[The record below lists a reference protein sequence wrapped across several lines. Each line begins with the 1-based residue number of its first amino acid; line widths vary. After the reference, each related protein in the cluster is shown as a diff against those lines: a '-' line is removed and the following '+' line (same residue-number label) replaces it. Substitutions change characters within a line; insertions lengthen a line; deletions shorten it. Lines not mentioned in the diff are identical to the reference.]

1 MRKPKVPDST
11 VKQLGVV
18 AGERAKQDAEWGVQD
33 HALDRWSTILAKQH
47 GAMAQAIIAGDAGR
61 VYAKAKQVAAVAV
74 AVMEM
79 VARTREVVAD
89 TLPVEVASPQV
100 PMPLR
105 LKELADAFALIYS
118 ETVKG
123 EYVVG
128 AGDREG
134 ARKVL
139 TAADGDTE
147 KARAWMRWFLRDNWY
162 GRKCPTLASMGKQIN
177 AVRVKAESTSGG
189 MTDELWRGK

>member
-18 AGERAKQDAEWGVQD
+18 AGERAKQDAEWGMQD

-79 VARTREVVAD
+79 VE
-89 TLPVEVASPQV
+89 
-100 PMPLR
+100 
-105 LKELADAFALIYS
+105 AFQPS
-118 ETVKG
+118 SKGTETV
-123 EYVVG
+123 
-128 AGDREG
+128 
-134 ARKVL
+134 L
-139 TAADGDTE
+139 T
-147 KARAWMRWFLRDNWY
+147 M
-162 GRKCPTLASMGKQIN
+162 I
-177 AVRVKAESTSGG
+177 STSIST
-189 MTDELWRGK
+189 MT